1 MTKTVLKTV
10 GMATL
15 VLALAA
21 CTSARMATPTG
32 QATLPPPTTV
42 TTLPTLPPQPPAQ
55 PSPPVIQASLPAGN
69 YAFIDSAALGSLND
83 AARSA
88 ARDAQ
93 FYALQFGRPGAPRNW
108 SAGGASGQVSVGPYV
123 RVNALDCREFTHR
136 VTVAG
141 QTYSRSGTACRE
153 ADGTWDVVQA

>member
-10 GMATL
+10 GMAIL

-21 CTSARMATPTG
+21 CTSARTVAPTA
-32 QATLPPPTTV
+32 QTTLPPPV
-42 TTLPTLPPQPPAQ
+42 TTLPTLPPQQPTE
-55 PSPPVIQASLPAGN
+55 PSPPVVQASLPAGN
-69 YAFIDSAALGSLND
+69 YAFIDSAALTSLND
-83 AARSA
+83 AARAA

-136 VTVAG
+136 VTVGG
-141 QTYSRSGTACRE
+141 QSYSRSGTACRE
-153 ADGTWDVVQA
+153 ADGTWEVVQA